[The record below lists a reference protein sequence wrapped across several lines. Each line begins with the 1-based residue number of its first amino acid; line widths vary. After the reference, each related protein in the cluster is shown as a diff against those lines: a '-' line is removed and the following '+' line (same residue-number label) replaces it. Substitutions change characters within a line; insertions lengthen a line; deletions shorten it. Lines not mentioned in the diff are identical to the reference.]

1 MDRTGLFSARGLAA
15 FAGGASLAFIASRLL
30 PPFLAQSVANVVDP
44 FGVLI
49 EDHRR
54 FIDLLSEMER
64 SEGAST
70 FQRTQLFLRLKRGL
84 AAHAMAEEDVLY
96 PVLREEAGDAP
107 AADRLYTDHGAIKT
121 HLYALEQT
129 IRDDTIWLPRVT
141 ALKTLLAE
149 HARQEEDIEFPR
161 LRALLDEE
169 ATARMA
175 RLIRRE
181 KAMVL

>member
-30 PPFLAQSVANVVDP
+30 PPLLAQSVANVVDP
-44 FGVLI
+44 FGVLV

-54 FIDLLSEMER
+54 FVDLLTQMER
-64 SEGAST
+64 SQGASA

-84 AAHAMAEEDVLY
+84 AAHAMAEEDVIY
-96 PVLREEAGDAP
+96 PVLKEDVGDV
-107 AADRLYTDHGAIKT
+107 AAANRLYTDHGAIKT
-121 HLYALEQT
+121 HLYGLEQT
-129 IRDDTIWLPRVT
+129 IRDDAAWLPRVS
-141 ALKTLLAE
+141 ALKNLLAD

-161 LRALLDEE
+161 LRVLLDEE

-175 RLIRRE
+175 RKVRRE